1 MDGTNRGLPL
11 GSRRSLVFAIVVASL
26 SAPLG
31 ALAQRRSKVFRVGF
45 LSPRRRPASFAS
57 DYYGAFPQRMN
68 ELGYVEGKNLLIEW
82 RFADGEYDRLPR
94 LAAELVQSK
103 VDVILALG
111 PPGAIA
117 AQKATTAIPIVFV
130 MSTDPVAA
138 GLIKSLARP
147 GGNITGLLN
156 LGVDLGAKH
165 LEMLVTIVPKLP
177 RVAVLVN
184 PANPA
189 NTVAL
194 KTVEAAAEKVRVK
207 VLPAMAQSAREIE
220 GAFSRMSVE
229 GVGAVMVALDPL
241 FIQQGHQIAEQ
252 ALKHRLPSIF
262 ANREYAEAGGLMSY
276 GQNQVEIYQRA
287 AVYVDKILKGAKP
300 GDLPVEQPTK
310 LELIINA
317 RIAKALGLSI
327 PKLLL
332 VSAEKV
338 VQ

>member
-1 MDGTNRGLPL
+1 MT
-11 GSRRSLVFAIVVASL
+11 
-26 SAPLG
+26 
-31 ALAQRRSKVFRVGF
+31 
-45 LSPRRRPASFAS
+45 
-57 DYYGAFPQRMN
+57 

-82 RFADGEYDRLPR
+82 RFANGEYDRLPG
-94 LAAELVQSK
+94 LAAELVRSR

-130 MSTDPVAA
+130 VSSDPVAA
-138 GLIKSLARP
+138 GLVKSLARP
-147 GGNITGLLN
+147 GGNVTGLLN
-156 LGVDLGAKH
+156 LGGDLGAKH
-165 LEMLVTIVPKLP
+165 LEMLVTIVPKLA

-189 NTVAL
+189 NTAAL
-194 KTVEAAAEKVRVK
+194 KTVQVAAEKVRVQ

-220 GAFSRMSVE
+220 TAFSTMRAD

-317 RIAKALGLSI
+317 RVAKALGLTI
-327 PKLLL
+327 PQVLLI
-332 VSAEKV
+332 SAEKV